1 MHYGVC
7 IDLLTLTLTIK
18 LSSRSALMLA
28 DPDVASR
35 LHPGFRRAPLSW
47 QLHTSQ
53 LPATHVPVSY
63 R

>member
-28 DPDVASR
+28 DPESPRGFILAFAG
-35 LHPGFRRAPLSW
+35 LHCPGSFTPRSYLRRMC
-47 QLHTSQ
+47 Q
-53 LPATHVPVSY
+53 
-63 R
+63 